1 MATVKFKGNEV
12 HTSGKLP
19 EVGTQAHDF
28 TLVGQG
34 LNEIHLKDYRGKRV
48 VLNIFPSLDTPTCA
62 MSVRKFNQWM
72 AKKENVVVICIS
84 KDLPF
89 AQARFCGAE
98 GLNNVITAS
107 DFRNPAFAQDYGV
120 LITDSP
126 LKGLM
131 TRAVIAIDESG
142 KVVYTQLVD
151 EISEEPSYDVNV
163 F

>member
-1 MATVKFKGNEV
+1 MAIVKFKGTEV

-28 TLVGQG
+28 TLVGQD
-34 LNEIHLKDYRGKRV
+34 LNEIRLKDYSEKRV
-48 VLNIFPSLDTPTCA
+48 LLNIFPSLDTPTCA
-62 MSVRKFNQWM
+62 ASVRKFNKWM
-72 AKKENVVVICIS
+72 SEKENVVVICIS

-89 AQARFCGAE
+89 AQGRFCGAE

-107 DFRNPAFAQDYGV
+107 DFRNPNFAQDYGV

-131 TRAVIAIDESG
+131 ARAIVAIDENG
-142 KVVYTQLVD
+142 KVIYTQLVD
-151 EISEEPSYDVNV
+151 EISEEPNYDINV